1 MAKKSKRANEAVAG
15 ASIDK
20 NQRSFLKKV
29 IPALV
34 FIAGLC
40 CFAPIIAVL
49 VFGSSLAFAASLSD
63 TLYGTYK
70 WAFRGV
76 ALSLLGIALW
86 WYFYKV
92 EKVCSWDEAIK
103 RKNRIFNLVLI
114 SLTLLIVGYILW
126 LYVIVEYIGILLG
139 IWG

>member
-1 MAKKSKRANEAVAG
+1 MAKKAKKSNELDAG
-15 ASIDK
+15 VSLDS
-20 NQRSFLKKV
+20 NQKSFLKKV

-34 FIAGLC
+34 FIGGLC
-40 CFAPIIAVL
+40 CFTPIIMVL
-49 VFGSSLAFAASLSD
+49 VFGSSIAFAASLSD

-70 WAFRGV
+70 WVFRGV
-76 ALSLLGIALW
+76 ALSLLAIALW

-92 EKVCSWDEAIK
+92 EKVCSWDEAVK
-103 RKNRIFNLVLI
+103 KKNRIFNLALI
-114 SLTLLIVGYILW
+114 SVTLLIVGYALW